1 MQLASQSSKTNRP
14 VILMTL
20 ETLDGS
26 RNKTTSFQLSTQQ
39 ITAFHDNLKKIKE
52 QLNKLVN

>member
-1 MQLASQSSKTNRP
+1 MQLASQSTKSSKP

-26 RNKTTSFQLSTQQ
+26 HNKTTSFQLSTQQ
-39 ITAFHDNLKKIKE
+39 VTAFHDNLKKIKE

>member
-1 MQLASQSSKTNRP
+1 MQIATQSAKANKP

-26 RNKTTSFQLSTQQ
+26 KNKTTSFQLSTQQ
-39 ITAFHDNLKKIKE
+39 ISAFHENLKKIK
-52 QLNKLVN
+52 

>member
-1 MQLASQSSKTNRP
+1 MQMATQSAKSNKP

-26 RNKTTSFQLSTQQ
+26 KNKTTSFQLSTQQ

-52 QLNKLVN
+52 QLNKLVS